1 MKTLNKYLFNQSLIP
16 FVLSVGVIT
25 TVLFLQFLIRAVD
38 RFLGKGL
45 DALTIFEY
53 LYLNLAWI
61 IALSV
66 PMSLLISSVMTF
78 GRMAQQNEITA
89 LKSAGVSLYNIIKPA
104 LWFGTFVAVGLCIFN
119 NFILPEM
126 NYNARLLA
134 RDIYKKK
141 PELSIEPGYFVDMI
155 PQYTMIVKEMDG
167 KDFKDVKI
175 FSKNKE
181 SEQTTIYANAG
192 SLSSN
197 DNIITIDLMDGEIH
211 EIDLSDYDYYRKIR
225 FKTHQITISMDELML
240 NRTTESNRTDREM
253 RVPQMIDEIA
263 RNKLLISQ
271 IYERIDKVKAEIGI
285 TDPNINSLENIEK
298 EVDKLKQ
305 SKVNTNVRDE
315 QYNENV
321 PIPNIEN
328 KQYILSLTNNA
339 RQFKN
344 EFTLIENYEKT
355 NNKFKVEIH
364 KKFTLAIACILF
376 TLVGAPLGILVR
388 SGGMTIAS
396 GLSIAFFLF
405 TLITPTPQSIEIILK
420 SSPSVLIISKATF
433 HTSPVHD
440 LVVSIGICCSFQS
453 LGNISCIAIQPLS
466 FIHFKE
472 FIISFLICLYVWRP
486 SIKITSYVFL
496 FSLKKSSEVFLI
508 LPPEHGST
516 PVLLRTGKESKSEF
530 EAHPIS
536 KYSGLL

>member
-1 MKTLNKYLFNQSLIP
+1 MNTLNKYLFKQSLIP
-16 FVLSVGVIT
+16 FLLSVAVIT

-45 DALTIFEY
+45 DVFTIFEY

-89 LKSAGVSLYNIIKPA
+89 LKSAGVNLYNIIKPA
-104 LWFGTFVAVGLCIFN
+104 ILFGSLVGIGLCLFN

-175 FSKNKE
+175 FSKNQK
-181 SEQTTIYANAG
+181 SEQTTIYANQG
-192 SLSSN
+192 SLSSDGN
-197 DNIITIDLMDGEIH
+197 MITIDLMDGEIH
-211 EIDLSDYDYYRKIR
+211 EIDLSDYDYYRKIK
-225 FKTHQITISMDELML
+225 FKTHQIMISMDELML

-253 RVPQMIDEIA
+253 RIPQMIDEIK
-263 RNKLLISQ
+263 RNKILISQ
-271 IYERIDKVKAEIGI
+271 IYERIENVKKEIGI
-285 TDPNINSLENIEK
+285 TNLNANTLESIQEEIE
-298 EVDKLKQ
+298 KLKQ
-305 SKVNTNVRDE
+305 KHIEISSSE
-315 QYNENV
+315 NELNDDS
-321 PIPNIEN
+321 IISNLED

-364 KKFTLAIACILF
+364 KKFTLALACVLF
-376 TLVGAPLGILVR
+376 TMVGAPLGILVR
-388 SGGMTIAS
+388 NGGMTIAS
-396 GLSIAFFLF
+396 GLSIAFFLVYYIL
-405 TLITPTPQSIEIILK
+405 LIWGEQLADRNLLNSGLGSWLPNIILF
-420 SSPSVLIISKATF
+420 ISGMVILK
-433 HTSPVHD
+433 
-440 LVVSIGICCSFQS
+440 
-453 LGNISCIAIQPLS
+453 LS
-466 FIHFKE
+466 N
-472 FIISFLICLYVWRP
+472 
-486 SIKITSYVFL
+486 
-496 FSLKKSSEVFLI
+496 KKN
-508 LPPEHGST
+508 
-516 PVLLRTGKESKSEF
+516 
-530 EAHPIS
+530 
-536 KYSGLL
+536 

>member
-1 MKTLNKYLFNQSLIP
+1 MNTLNKYLFKQSLIP
-16 FVLSVGVIT
+16 FLLSVAVIT

-45 DALTIFEY
+45 DVFTIFEY

-89 LKSAGVSLYNIIKPA
+89 LKSAGVNLYNIIKPA
-104 LWFGTFVAVGLCIFN
+104 ILFGSLVGIGLCLFN

-175 FSKNKE
+175 FSKNQK
-181 SEQTTIYANAG
+181 SEQTTIYANQG
-192 SLSSN
+192 SLSSDGN
-197 DNIITIDLMDGEIH
+197 MITIDLMEGEIH
-211 EIDLSDYDYYRKIR
+211 EIDLSDYDYYRKIK
-225 FKTHQITISMDELML
+225 FKTHQIMISMDELML

-253 RVPQMIDEIA
+253 RIPQMIDEIEK
-263 RNKLLISQ
+263 NNNLISQ
-271 IYERIDKVKAEIGI
+271 IYDRINKVKEEIGI
-285 TDPNINSLENIEK
+285 TNPNANTLAIIENEIELLKQKKMNSVIEK
-298 EVDKLKQ
+298 KEFNKD
-305 SKVNTNVRDE
+305 
-315 QYNENV
+315 V
-321 PIPNIEN
+321 PIPALEN
-328 KQYILSLTNNA
+328 KDYILSLTNNA

-364 KKFTLAIACILF
+364 KKFTLALACVLF
-376 TLVGAPLGILVR
+376 TMVGAPLGILVR
-388 SGGMTIAS
+388 NGGMTIAS
-396 GLSIAFFLF
+396 GLSIAFFLVYYIL
-405 TLITPTPQSIEIILK
+405 LIWGEQLADRNLLNPGLGSWLPNIILF
-420 SSPSVLIISKATF
+420 ISGMVILK
-433 HTSPVHD
+433 
-440 LVVSIGICCSFQS
+440 
-453 LGNISCIAIQPLS
+453 LS
-466 FIHFKE
+466 N
-472 FIISFLICLYVWRP
+472 
-486 SIKITSYVFL
+486 
-496 FSLKKSSEVFLI
+496 KKN
-508 LPPEHGST
+508 
-516 PVLLRTGKESKSEF
+516 
-530 EAHPIS
+530 
-536 KYSGLL
+536 

>member
-1 MKTLNKYLFNQSLIP
+1 MNTLNKYLFKQSLIP
-16 FVLSVGVIT
+16 FLLSVAVIT

-89 LKSAGVSLYNIIKPA
+89 LKSAGVNLYNIIKPA
-104 LWFGTFVAVGLCIFN
+104 ILFGSLVGIGLCLFN

-175 FSKNKE
+175 FSKNQK
-181 SEQTTIYANAG
+181 SEQTTIYANQG
-192 SLSSN
+192 SLSSDGN
-197 DNIITIDLMDGEIH
+197 MITIDLIDGEIH
-211 EIDLSDYDYYRKIR
+211 EIDLSDYDYYRKIK
-225 FKTHQITISMDELML
+225 FKTHQIMISMDELML

-253 RVPQMIDEIA
+253 RIPQMIDEIK
-263 RNKLLISQ
+263 RNKILIYQ
-271 IYERIDKVKAEIGI
+271 IYERIENVKKEIGI
-285 TDPNINSLENIEK
+285 TNLNANTLESIQE
-298 EVDKLKQ
+298 EVEKLKEKQ
-305 SKVNTNVRDE
+305 IEVSSSE
-315 QYNENV
+315 NELNDDS
-321 PIPNIEN
+321 IISNLEN

-364 KKFTLAIACILF
+364 KKFTLALACVLF
-376 TLVGAPLGILVR
+376 TMVGAPLGIIVR
-388 SGGMTIAS
+388 NGGMTIAS
-396 GLSIAFFLF
+396 GLSIAFFLVYYIL
-405 TLITPTPQSIEIILK
+405 LIWGEQLADRNLLNPGLGSWLPNIILF
-420 SSPSVLIISKATF
+420 ISGMVILK
-433 HTSPVHD
+433 
-440 LVVSIGICCSFQS
+440 
-453 LGNISCIAIQPLS
+453 LS
-466 FIHFKE
+466 N
-472 FIISFLICLYVWRP
+472 
-486 SIKITSYVFL
+486 
-496 FSLKKSSEVFLI
+496 KKN
-508 LPPEHGST
+508 
-516 PVLLRTGKESKSEF
+516 
-530 EAHPIS
+530 
-536 KYSGLL
+536 

>member
-1 MKTLNKYLFNQSLIP
+1 MNTLNKYLFKQSLIP
-16 FVLSVGVIT
+16 FLLSVAVIT

-89 LKSAGVSLYNIIKPA
+89 LKSAGVNLYNIIKPA
-104 LWFGTFVAVGLCIFN
+104 ILFGSLVGIGLCLFN

-175 FSKNKE
+175 FSKNQK
-181 SEQTTIYANAG
+181 SEQTTIYANQG
-192 SLSSN
+192 SLSSDGN
-197 DNIITIDLMDGEIH
+197 MITIDLMDGEIH
-211 EIDLSDYDYYRKIR
+211 EIDLSDYDYYRKIK
-225 FKTHQITISMDELML
+225 FKTHQIMISMDELML

-253 RVPQMIDEIA
+253 RIPQMIDEIK
-263 RNKLLISQ
+263 RNKILIYQ
-271 IYERIDKVKAEIGI
+271 IYERIDNVKKEIGI
-285 TDPNINSLENIEK
+285 TNLNANTLESIQD
-298 EVDKLKQ
+298 EVEKLKQ
-305 SKVNTNVRDE
+305 KQIGISSSE
-315 QYNENV
+315 NELNDDSIV
-321 PIPNIEN
+321 SNLEN

-364 KKFTLAIACILF
+364 KKFTLALACVLF
-376 TLVGAPLGILVR
+376 TMVGAPLGILVR
-388 SGGMTIAS
+388 NGGMTIAS
-396 GLSIAFFLF
+396 GLSIAFFLIYYIL
-405 TLITPTPQSIEIILK
+405 LIWGEQLADRNLLNLS
-420 SSPSVLIISKATF
+420 LIHI
-433 HTSPVHD
+433 
-440 LVVSIGICCSFQS
+440 
-453 LGNISCIAIQPLS
+453 
-466 FIHFKE
+466 
-472 FIISFLICLYVWRP
+472 
-486 SIKITSYVFL
+486 
-496 FSLKKSSEVFLI
+496 
-508 LPPEHGST
+508 
-516 PVLLRTGKESKSEF
+516 
-530 EAHPIS
+530 
-536 KYSGLL
+536 

>member
-1 MKTLNKYLFNQSLIP
+1 MNTLNKYLFKQSLIP
-16 FVLSVGVIT
+16 FLLSVAVIT

-45 DALTIFEY
+45 DVFTIFEY

-89 LKSAGVSLYNIIKPA
+89 LKSAGVNLYNIIKPA
-104 LWFGTFVAVGLCIFN
+104 ILFGSLVGIGLCLFN

-175 FSKNKE
+175 FSKNQK
-181 SEQTTIYANAG
+181 SEQTTIYANQG
-192 SLSSN
+192 SLSSDGN
-197 DNIITIDLMDGEIH
+197 MITIDLMDGEIH
-211 EIDLSDYDYYRKIR
+211 EIDLSDYDYYRKIK
-225 FKTHQITISMDELML
+225 FKTHQIMISMDELML

-253 RVPQMIDEIA
+253 RIPQMIDEIK
-263 RNKLLISQ
+263 RNKILISQ
-271 IYERIDKVKAEIGI
+271 IYERIENVKKEIGI
-285 TDPNINSLENIEK
+285 TNLNANTLESIQE
-298 EVDKLKQ
+298 EVEKLKQ
-305 SKVNTNVRDE
+305 KHIEISSSE
-315 QYNENV
+315 NELSDDSI
-321 PIPNIEN
+321 IPNLEN

-364 KKFTLAIACILF
+364 KKFTLALACVLF
-376 TLVGAPLGILVR
+376 TMVGAPLGILVR
-388 SGGMTIAS
+388 NGGMTIAS
-396 GLSIAFFLF
+396 GLSIAFFLVYYIL
-405 TLITPTPQSIEIILK
+405 LIWGEQLADRNLLNPGLGSWLPNIILFMSGMVILK
-420 SSPSVLIISKATF
+420 
-433 HTSPVHD
+433 
-440 LVVSIGICCSFQS
+440 
-453 LGNISCIAIQPLS
+453 LS
-466 FIHFKE
+466 N
-472 FIISFLICLYVWRP
+472 
-486 SIKITSYVFL
+486 
-496 FSLKKSSEVFLI
+496 KKN
-508 LPPEHGST
+508 
-516 PVLLRTGKESKSEF
+516 
-530 EAHPIS
+530 
-536 KYSGLL
+536 

>member
-38 RFLGKGL
+38 RFLGNGL

-225 FKTHQITISMDELML
+225 FTTHQITISMDELML

-253 RVPQMIDEIA
+253 RVPQMINEIA

-285 TDPNINSLENIEK
+285 TDPNINSLENIK
-298 EVDKLKQ
+298 NEVDKLKK

-344 EFTLIENYEKT
+344 EFTLIENYEKA

-396 GLSIAFFLF
+396 GLSIAFFLIYYIL
-405 TLITPTPQSIEIILK
+405 LIWGEQLADRNLLNPGLGSWLPNIILFVSGMIILK
-420 SSPSVLIISKATF
+420 
-433 HTSPVHD
+433 
-440 LVVSIGICCSFQS
+440 
-453 LGNISCIAIQPLS
+453 LS
-466 FIHFKE
+466 N
-472 FIISFLICLYVWRP
+472 
-486 SIKITSYVFL
+486 
-496 FSLKKSSEVFLI
+496 KKN
-508 LPPEHGST
+508 
-516 PVLLRTGKESKSEF
+516 
-530 EAHPIS
+530 
-536 KYSGLL
+536 

>member
-285 TDPNINSLENIEK
+285 TDPNVNSLENIEK

-344 EFTLIENYEKT
+344 EFTLIENYENA

-396 GLSIAFFLF
+396 GLSIAFFLIYYIL
-405 TLITPTPQSIEIILK
+405 LIWGEQLADRNLLNPGLGSWLPNIILFVSGMIILK
-420 SSPSVLIISKATF
+420 
-433 HTSPVHD
+433 
-440 LVVSIGICCSFQS
+440 
-453 LGNISCIAIQPLS
+453 LS
-466 FIHFKE
+466 N
-472 FIISFLICLYVWRP
+472 
-486 SIKITSYVFL
+486 
-496 FSLKKSSEVFLI
+496 KKN
-508 LPPEHGST
+508 
-516 PVLLRTGKESKSEF
+516 
-530 EAHPIS
+530 
-536 KYSGLL
+536 

>member
-181 SEQTTIYANAG
+181 SEQITIYANAG

-197 DNIITIDLMDGEIH
+197 GNIITIDLMDGEIH

-253 RVPQMIDEIA
+253 RVPQMINEIA

-305 SKVNTNVRDE
+305 SKVNANVRDE

-396 GLSIAFFLF
+396 GLSIAFFLIYYIL
-405 TLITPTPQSIEIILK
+405 LIWGEQLADRNLLNPGLGSWLPNIILF
-420 SSPSVLIISKATF
+420 ISGMVILK
-433 HTSPVHD
+433 
-440 LVVSIGICCSFQS
+440 
-453 LGNISCIAIQPLS
+453 LS
-466 FIHFKE
+466 N
-472 FIISFLICLYVWRP
+472 
-486 SIKITSYVFL
+486 
-496 FSLKKSSEVFLI
+496 KKN
-508 LPPEHGST
+508 
-516 PVLLRTGKESKSEF
+516 
-530 EAHPIS
+530 
-536 KYSGLL
+536 

>member
-1 MKTLNKYLFNQSLIP
+1 MNTLNKYLFKQSLIP

-89 LKSAGVSLYNIIKPA
+89 LKSAGVNLYNIIKPA
-104 LWFGTFVAVGLCIFN
+104 LWFGTFVAIGLCIFN

-175 FSKNKE
+175 FSKNQE
-181 SEQTTIYANAG
+181 SEQTTIYANEG

-197 DNIITIDLMDGEIH
+197 GNMITINLINGEIH

-240 NRTTESNRTDREM
+240 NRTTESSRTDREM
-253 RVPQMIDEIA
+253 RVPQMINEIEK
-263 RNKLLISQ
+263 NKLLIAQ

-285 TDPNINSLENIEK
+285 TDPSANSLENIEK

-305 SKVNTNVRDE
+305 SKVDATVQDQ
-315 QYNENV
+315 QYSEDV

-388 SGGMTIAS
+388 NGGMTIAS
-396 GLSIAFFLF
+396 GLSIAFFLIYYIL
-405 TLITPTPQSIEIILK
+405 LIWGEQLADRNLLNPGLGSWLPNIILFVSGMIILK
-420 SSPSVLIISKATF
+420 
-433 HTSPVHD
+433 
-440 LVVSIGICCSFQS
+440 
-453 LGNISCIAIQPLS
+453 LS
-466 FIHFKE
+466 N
-472 FIISFLICLYVWRP
+472 
-486 SIKITSYVFL
+486 
-496 FSLKKSSEVFLI
+496 KKN
-508 LPPEHGST
+508 
-516 PVLLRTGKESKSEF
+516 
-530 EAHPIS
+530 
-536 KYSGLL
+536 

>member
-1 MKTLNKYLFNQSLIP
+1 MNTLNKYLFKQSLIP
-16 FVLSVGVIT
+16 FLLSVAVIT

-89 LKSAGVSLYNIIKPA
+89 LKSAGVNLYNIIKPA
-104 LWFGTFVAVGLCIFN
+104 ILFGSLVGIGLCLFN

-155 PQYTMIVKEMDG
+155 PQYTMIVKEIDG

-175 FSKNKE
+175 FSKNQK
-181 SEQTTIYANAG
+181 SEQTTIYANQG
-192 SLSSN
+192 SLFSDGN
-197 DNIITIDLMDGEIH
+197 MITIDLMDGEIH
-211 EIDLSDYDYYRKIR
+211 EIDLSDYDYYRKIK
-225 FKTHQITISMDELML
+225 FKTHQIMISMDELML

-253 RVPQMIDEIA
+253 RVPQMIQEIEK
-263 RNKLLISQ
+263 NNNLISQ
-271 IYERIDKVKAEIGI
+271 IYDRINKVKEEIGI
-285 TDPNINSLENIEK
+285 TNPNANTLAIIENEIEL
-298 EVDKLKQ
+298 LKQ
-305 SKVNTNVRDE
+305 KKMNRVTEKKEFNKD
-315 QYNENV
+315 V
-321 PIPNIEN
+321 PIPALEN
-328 KQYILSLTNNA
+328 KDYILSLTNNA

-364 KKFTLAIACILF
+364 KKFTLALACVLF
-376 TLVGAPLGILVR
+376 TMVGAPLGILVR
-388 SGGMTIAS
+388 NGGMTIAS
-396 GLSIAFFLF
+396 GLSIAFFLIYYIL
-405 TLITPTPQSIEIILK
+405 LIWGEQLADRNLLNPGLGSWLPNIILF
-420 SSPSVLIISKATF
+420 ISGMVILK
-433 HTSPVHD
+433 
-440 LVVSIGICCSFQS
+440 
-453 LGNISCIAIQPLS
+453 LS
-466 FIHFKE
+466 N
-472 FIISFLICLYVWRP
+472 
-486 SIKITSYVFL
+486 
-496 FSLKKSSEVFLI
+496 KKN
-508 LPPEHGST
+508 
-516 PVLLRTGKESKSEF
+516 
-530 EAHPIS
+530 
-536 KYSGLL
+536 